1 MNEQQIICPRCRT
14 LSPPGTEYCRQCDE
28 VLSQEI
34 RGELRRLAV
43 VLRDLD
49 TRIATDKGSQTVADL
64 REEYFLHYEDLRHAP
79 WQRKGAPAPAPESL
93 PAPAPFAPIRQALDN
108 FRATEAASEFIPPPA
123 VTSALPEVSR
133 VESSVRATP
142 PPPAAAPRPHAP
154 AAPVFSWQSF
164 ATEQSIA
171 IIGYLAGFLALIAT
185 LSVVVSRGETQ
196 KEATL
201 LTVALI
207 YLLFGVAGFSLRRV
221 QRLRTLSS
229 VYLAVFALMTPLV
242 ALALYRYELQDLH
255 VPAAGVLC
263 ISALY
268 ATVVYLGLAV
278 QTRFATYAYLGWSA
292 LIVATL
298 AFLPWFHHDL
308 QWWAF
313 DLGATTIALLGPHY
327 LRQHPRLGLLAEPAT
342 QLAAVATVPAV
353 IGVQALGIIGLW
365 QTLVVGAF
373 PTIQVQPAP
382 LALGACILVPLTA
395 AWRLT
400 VPTWRPNQQNAII
413 DTIDGFNAVF
423 FAEAVGGV
431 TIWLADLS
439 QSLPLEVVIR
449 PVAISLAFTA
459 LAECGLALALL
470 RWQPH
475 RRGLRT
481 FLEVFSVV
489 LAGGSALIVSGDPAP
504 NWPMVIA
511 LSAALVISV
520 GTAIIDGA
528 WWLLVSGFFM
538 LLLYG
543 RIVEIVLTPEQAA
556 ANALTL
562 AFVPALAAWLGG
574 LTVGFSG
581 RTRRFGGP
589 IYVVALGYALYS
601 LTFFPNH
608 DVGYQTTILLT
619 FMAAAFIAGLRE
631 QQPIPGSI
639 VTGFFGL
646 LAVLPFAINDA
657 NGLDISLLALALTA
671 AALAARRLWG
681 RIWTLAPYAIALWA
695 IVVAAVQ
702 TSVGGL
708 RVPDWSA
715 SGLPFTAWMLLFFAA
730 VAYGVALWEDA
741 PLVTA
746 VPAVL
751 AFWALQLVSS
761 DPASVA
767 LVFVLIAAG
776 MAARQWRGRDWN
788 IGLLAAA
795 AAGSISVAFHLNNL
809 GVNAPNWQVAF
820 LLALAVAAYLVAAQ
834 EGEPALTAI
843 AVVYALVAVALLPGP
858 NNLLPTLVLTFT
870 LVGLGIALHL
880 PTLRA
885 RISRQWAFGLYAAA
899 IGSSIFATARVVP
912 FDAGKVEG
920 LLLIFAAIA
929 YIVVALEEAP
939 VMTFIPLL
947 YAAASVF
954 VQPDEH
960 ALLPLALVFAVLGLL
975 AGRVAGMR
983 WAWAFYAAAFLAA
996 SSTIIR
1002 GDNDITFQA
1011 LSFLILAL
1019 LTYVIAAVESRPDVL
1034 LGALLL
1040 GLLALGTGANVLH
1053 WQVWQAT
1060 LAFVALGWLYA
1071 LGARPWAAIP
1081 WLRATGGIWWVEGS
1095 STQARDRWRDPRWA
1109 GALAHRIGGLF
1120 VVAGAALVSI
1130 FAPNA
1135 FDSYQPPT
1143 LTVAAALLGLAGV
1156 LILVTPRPPVQ
1167 VDGPPQPSWFRLTLY
1182 LAGGLA
1188 AFACTWVARWLGAD
1202 NVQAFV
1208 LVPGSYL
1215 LVVGVFLPADQ
1226 RVPYARRIG
1235 QFASLSGSLVLLL
1248 PTLFQSFNEPGLND
1262 QFVYAS
1268 VVIVEA
1274 LLITGLGVGSH
1285 SRSLTLVGIGFVIL
1299 GAINVSVLAIRSGV
1313 SVALVIGALALL
1325 LIGLTT
1331 WLSLRS
1337 RRESIQ
1343 P

>member
-1 MNEQQIICPRCRT
+1 M
-14 LSPPGTEYCRQCDE
+14 
-28 VLSQEI
+28 
-34 RGELRRLAV
+34 
-43 VLRDLD
+43 
-49 TRIATDKGSQTVADL
+49 
-64 REEYFLHYEDLRHAP
+64 
-79 WQRKGAPAPAPESL
+79 
-93 PAPAPFAPIRQALDN
+93 
-108 FRATEAASEFIPPPA
+108 
-123 VTSALPEVSR
+123 
-133 VESSVRATP
+133 
-142 PPPAAAPRPHAP
+142 
-154 AAPVFSWQSF
+154 
-164 ATEQSIA
+164 
-171 IIGYLAGFLALIAT
+171 
-185 LSVVVSRGETQ
+185 VVSRGETQ

-327 LRQHPRLGLLAEPAT
+327 LRQHPRLGQLAEPAT

-373 PTIQVQPAP
+373 PIIQVQPAP

-459 LAECGLALALL
+459 LAEFGLALALL

-562 AFVPALAAWLGG
+562 AFVPALATWLGG

-601 LTFFPNH
+601 LNFFPNH

-639 VTGFFGL
+639 VTSFFGL
-646 LAVLPFAINDA
+646 LAVLPFALNDT

-671 AALAARRLWG
+671 AALAVRRLWC

-708 RVPDWSA
+708 RIPDWSA

-730 VAYGVALWEDA
+730 VAYGVAIWEEA

-751 AFWALQLVSS
+751 AFWALRLVSS

-776 MAARQWRGRDWN
+776 MAARQWRGRGWN

-795 AAGSISVAFHLNNL
+795 AAGSISVAFLLNNL
-809 GVNAPNWQVAF
+809 GVDAPNWQVAF

-885 RISRQWAFGLYAAA
+885 RISRQWAFGLYATA

-975 AGRVAGMR
+975 AGRVAGMALGLGILCR
-983 WAWAFYAAAFLAA
+983 CLLGRLKYHHPGRQRHHLPGAQLPYPGAADLCHRRSGVAARRAAGRAAARSAGAGHGSQRPALASVA
-996 SSTIIR
+996 SNAGVCR
-1002 GDNDITFQA
+1002 AG
-1011 LSFLILAL
+1011 LAL
-1019 LTYVIAAVESRPDVL
+1019 RAGRA
-1034 LGALLL
+1034 
-1040 GLLALGTGANVLH
+1040 ALGGH
-1053 WQVWQAT
+1053 S
-1060 LAFVALGWLYA
+1060 LA
-1071 LGARPWAAIP
+1071 
-1081 WLRATGGIWWVEGS
+1081 
-1095 STQARDRWRDPRWA
+1095 ARDRRHLVGRRKQHASAGPLARPSLGGRAGASHRWA
-1109 GALAHRIGGLF
+1109 VRGGRGN
-1120 VVAGAALVSI
+1120 AGEHLRAQRLRQLSAANADGCRRAAGSGRGLDSGDT
-1130 FAPNA
+1130 APTSPGGRA
-1135 FDSYQPPT
+1135 
-1143 LTVAAALLGLAGV
+1143 AAALLV
-1156 LILVTPRPPVQ
+1156 
-1167 VDGPPQPSWFRLTLY
+1167 
-1182 LAGGLA
+1182 
-1188 AFACTWVARWLGAD
+1188 
-1202 NVQAFV
+1202 
-1208 LVPGSYL
+1208 
-1215 LVVGVFLPADQ
+1215 PADA
-1226 RVPYARRIG
+1226 VSRRR
-1235 QFASLSGSLVLLL
+1235 AGSVRLH
-1248 PTLFQSFNEPGLND
+1248 
-1262 QFVYAS
+1262 
-1268 VVIVEA
+1268 
-1274 LLITGLGVGSH
+1274 LG
-1285 SRSLTLVGIGFVIL
+1285 
-1299 GAINVSVLAIRSGV
+1299 
-1313 SVALVIGALALL
+1313 GALA
-1325 LIGLTT
+1325 
-1331 WLSLRS
+1331 
-1337 RRESIQ
+1337 RRG
-1343 P
+1343 